1 MRTTIVIDDDVLDK
15 ARSVAAHKKKPFR
28 VIINEAMRKGLSL
41 IESTPKQKPYRMKPR
56 DMSLKPGI
64 SIDNIQE
71 LLSHIEGEDFK

>member
-1 MRTTIVIDDDVLDK
+1 
-15 ARSVAAHKKKPFR
+15 
-28 VIINEAMRKGLSL
+28 MRKGLSL

-56 DMSLKPGI
+56 DMSLKPGF